1 MKKVELIKQLEAAK
15 TLSSQV
21 DIDKVIALIGQIE
34 SEPKVGITQAMADEI
49 AERIERALDRNS
61 GDLVELDSAEFELT
75 YDNRIELNSVDANV
89 YGIMEHV
96 GSVLEDY
103 VMEEP
108 EEEDLQVEAYNENF
122 PPENDPLQ
130 SINQGLGSEPGG
142 NPYTE
147 Q

>member
-34 SEPKVGITQAMADEI
+34 SESKVGITQAVADEI
-49 AERIERALDRNS
+49 GERIQRALDRNS
-61 GDLVELDSAEFELT
+61 EDLVDLNSADFELS
-75 YDNRIELNSVDANV
+75 YDNRVELNSVDVDV
-89 YGIMEHV
+89 YGIMSHV
-96 GSVLEDY
+96 ESVLESY
-103 VMEEP
+103 VVEEP

-122 PPENDPLQ
+122 PPEENE
-130 SINQGLGSEPGG
+130 NT
-142 NPYTE
+142 TE

>member
-34 SEPKVGITQAMADEI
+34 SESKVGITQAVADEI
-49 AERIERALDRNS
+49 GERIQRALDRNS
-61 GDLVELDSAEFELT
+61 EDLVDLNSADFELS
-75 YDNRIELNSVDANV
+75 YDNRVELNSVDVDV
-89 YGIMEHV
+89 YGIMSHV
-96 GSVLEDY
+96 ESVLSDY
-103 VMEEP
+103 VVEEP

-122 PPENDPLQ
+122 PPEEN
-130 SINQGLGSEPGG
+130 EHT
-142 NPYTE
+142 TE